1 MEQQLSLFIRDEVMT
16 WYTYFN
22 KSQHADTLFRQHVL
36 TNIDIVVSRAEH
48 LSCRAQDKDRERVS
62 RCQGVFFFF
71 PSDYMLLQ
79 GGSSP
84 PVPAV
89 QTITSL
95 VGFNPYRT
103 TAQAIAQTFHNQIS
117 SATNPLNLAK
127 QNTAYYPWF

>member
-62 RCQGVFFFF
+62 RWQVFFFF
-71 PSDYMLLQ
+71 F
-79 GGSSP
+79 
-84 PVPAV
+84 
-89 QTITSL
+89 I
-95 VGFNPYRT
+95 
-103 TAQAIAQTFHNQIS
+103 
-117 SATNPLNLAK
+117 
-127 QNTAYYPWF
+127 

>member
-62 RCQGVFFFF
+62 ISKHYHSPFT
-71 PSDYMLLQ
+71 SLHNALQ
-79 GGSSP
+79 GGSGP
-84 PVPAV
+84 PVAAV

-95 VGFNPYRT
+95 VSRGCHI
-103 TAQAIAQTFHNQIS
+103 QQ
-117 SATNPLNLAK
+117 
-127 QNTAYYPWF
+127 